1 VRGKPQS
8 AVIRRTDTSRPRN
21 VLHAGV
27 EMSTSR
33 NLCALCALLLL
44 GACVQPYVGPPVSS
58 YAQRPSLATQDQTA
72 SVEEQDRID
81 RFQRL
86 ADMQGIEPPRVEQV
100 LLPPGSVNFM
110 SGPVPVV
117 RVVFPERAFFAFN
130 SATPLPGSGR
140 IFDLIAEN
148 MKHDVPDAA
157 LTVLG
162 HTDAIGSDAYN
173 IALSRR
179 RAQAVMAALVARGVD
194 AGQLSEVAIG
204 KRQPIAPNNTAEGR
218 ALNRRVEFL
227 ISPAMSAN
235 LAAVQQYVVPESYFD
250 TGQASEIGPRQA
262 TQLTARLPS
271 IANVYQ
277 FKPKTSLQ
285 KMAEPNDDSLRAL
298 GGLPLSPVSSQPVVA
313 APITSRN
320 TLAMPI
326 TRVALAPTM
335 PVAPVQMVPISPVEQ
350 REVDPAGT
358 GPASY

>member
-1 VRGKPQS
+1 
-8 AVIRRTDTSRPRN
+8 
-21 VLHAGV
+21 
-27 EMSTSR
+27 MSR
-33 NLCALCALLLL
+33 NIGALTALLLL
-44 GACVQPYVGPPVSS
+44 GGCMQPYVGPPVAP
-58 YAQRPSLATQDQTA
+58 YAQGPTLVTQDQTA
-72 SVEEQDRID
+72 GIEEQDRIE

-86 ADMQGIEPPRVEQV
+86 ADVQGIEPPQVEQV

-117 RVVFPERAFFAFN
+117 RVVFPERAFFAFD

-148 MKHDVPDAA
+148 MKRDVPDAA
-157 LTVLG
+157 VTVLG

-179 RAQAVMAALVARGVD
+179 RAEAVMAALVARGVSPD
-194 AGQLSEVAIG
+194 QLSEVAIG
-204 KRQPIAPNNTAEGR
+204 KRQPIAPNDTAEGR

-235 LAAVQQYVVPESYFD
+235 LAAVQQYVVPESYFYTNQPD
-250 TGQASEIGPRQA
+250 AVRPRQA
-262 TQLTARLPS
+262 AQVTARLPT

-277 FKPKTSLQ
+277 FKPQTSPQ
-285 KMAEPNDDSLRAL
+285 QMANPNDDLLRPL
-298 GGLPLSPVSSQPVVA
+298 GGLPLSPVSKQPA
-313 APITSRN
+313 SSASAPIQ
-320 TLAMPI
+320 
-326 TRVALAPTM
+326 RVTLAPTV

-350 REVDPAGT
+350 REVDPVGS